1 MNLVFHTVVVKSH
14 YHYAIAKQEKC
25 IVSFVSGKFAHLCLV
40 LLEKNEQWR
49 KNSHFSSVN

>member
-1 MNLVFHTVVVKSH
+1 MNLVFHTVVVESH
-14 YHYAIAKQEKC
+14 YHYAIAKQEEC
-25 IVSFVSGKFAHLCLV
+25 IISGKFAHLCLV